1 MYAYMYLCV
10 YYIIVIYRHLT
21 FTYLLVMNDGD
32 EDQPLRN
39 EENRKAT
46 IKRIMEKIG
55 QKVQMQELKP
65 TFKKK
70 KK

>member
-1 MYAYMYLCV
+1 
-10 YYIIVIYRHLT
+10 
-21 FTYLLVMNDGD
+21 MNDGD

-55 QKVQMQELKP
+55 QKVQMQERKP
-65 TFKKK
+65 TFKEKK
-70 KK
+70 K